1 MHREQLRAR
10 HVEHAEPVERLPAL
24 LLVDPLRDGILLE
37 LCEAELG
44 VRVLD
49 FEPVFAG
56 ARVVLAADVPA
67 LYVGEIV
74 LEV

>member
-24 LLVDPLRDGILLE
+24 LLVEPLRDGILLE
-37 LCEAELG
+37 LCKAELG

-74 LEV
+74 LEI